1 MKKLFTLILAAVVST
16 SVFAQNDPWKKD
28 QVMSTKELA
37 DRINS
42 KKEVPVILNI
52 GPMENIKTAITVGP
66 MNSIFAK
73 DKIQNALT
81 GIDKN
86 KEIVVYCGCCSYA
99 NCPNIRPAFEKV
111 QELGYKKVKV
121 LEIPEGIKP
130 DWVAKGYPME
140 Q

>member
-1 MKKLFTLILAAVVST
+1 MNKLFTLILAG
-16 SVFAQNDPWKKD
+16 VFSLGTFAHNEPWKKE
-28 QVMSTKELA
+28 QLMPTKDLA

-42 KKEVPVILNI
+42 KKDVPVVLNI
-52 GPMENIKTAITVGP
+52 GPMENIKNAIAIGS

-73 DKIQNALT
+73 DKIQSALANF
-81 GIDKN
+81 DKN
-86 KEIVVYCGCCSYA
+86 KEVVVYCGCCSYGS
-99 NCPNIRPAFEKV
+99 CPNIRPAYEKV

-140 Q
+140 

>member
-1 MKKLFTLILAAVVST
+1 MKTIFTIILAGLFSFGT
-16 SVFAQNDPWKKD
+16 FAHNDPWKKE
-28 QVMSTKELA
+28 QMMPVKELA
-37 DRINS
+37 ERITS
-42 KKEVPVILNI
+42 KKDVPVILNI

-73 DKIQNALT
+73 DKIQNALSGT
-81 GIDKN
+81 DKN
-86 KEIVVYCGCCSYA
+86 REIVVYCGCCSYA

-140 Q
+140 

>member
-1 MKKLFTLILAAVVST
+1 MKKIFTLLLMATISLGA
-16 SVFAQNDPWKKD
+16 FAHNDPWKKE
-28 QVMSTKELA
+28 QLMPTKELA
-37 DRINS
+37 DRINT

-73 DKIQNALT
+73 DKLKEALN
-81 GIDKN
+81 GFDKN
-86 KEIVVYCGCCSYA
+86 KEIVVYCGCCSYSS
-99 NCPNIRPAFEKV
+99 CPNIRPAYEKV

-140 Q
+140 